1 MSERPDGAD
10 GLGRSSGGG
19 PDFASPP
26 LPGAPPPPSPA
37 PPAPAPTPSR
47 PGVPP
52 HRSRRPAV
60 VTAVVVLVVA
70 VVTALSTLAAWRAD
84 TSVSPPPVSASR
96 PAPSPADPD
105 RDTILFTG
113 ARGTG
118 RLAVR
123 ERHWE
128 SGSPDRLRLVVELS
142 CTTGTV
148 DHGPDSFQLFDAD
161 GTLVE
166 PSPAGGGP
174 DSIDY
179 GTLERGQQVRGD
191 VVFDVARQDVTLVLS
206 DDAGSVAA
214 LRITD

>member
-10 GLGRSSGGG
+10 GLGRSSGGM
-19 PDFASPP
+19 PDFASPQP
-26 LPGAPPPPSPA
+26 PA
-37 PPAPAPTPSR
+37 PPAPLPPVPPPTPTR

-52 HRSRRPAV
+52 RPSRRAAV
-60 VTAVVVLVVA
+60 VTVVVVLVVA
-70 VVTALSTLAAWRAD
+70 AVTALGTLAAWRAD
-84 TSVSPPPVSASR
+84 TSVSVPPPSTGR
-96 PAPSPADPD
+96 PAASPVDSD

-128 SGSPDRLRLVVELS
+128 GGSPDRLRLVVELS